1 MKIKLNYALSAFVIA
16 FTYVIFIASY
26 AASSVIK
33 EGGKIYIVDRTS
45 ERWDITQAVS
55 IGYDPNQFEFGIGRD
70 AFQTLDERHWVTK
83 PGNTNPTMRVI
94 GVAENGDV
102 HAYSVGK
109 LRHHETANT
118 TLGSHAIVAGY

>member
-1 MKIKLNYALSAFVIA
+1 MLHEILFVFI
-16 FTYVIFIASY
+16 YMLLIASP
-26 AASSVIK
+26 AASSVLK
-33 EGGKIYIVDRTS
+33 DGDKIYIVDRTG

-55 IGYDPNQFEFGIGRD
+55 IGYDPNNFEFGIGRD
-70 AFQTLDERHWVTK
+70 AFQTLDERHWTIK
-83 PGNTNPTMRVI
+83 PGHTNPAMRVI